1 MFIKPSK
8 IIVYAAIGAMFA
20 FMGAI
25 AYYSTYDIPE
35 LEKSELELISV
46 NIAEINSVENRLYL
60 EVVFGITNHGE
71 RTVTVP
77 EISFELF
84 ADGTSLGASSYSV
97 SDIPLTGRAL
107 LTSGLQV
114 PLVGEITVS
123 QTDDIKDVYEA
134 IAAGESL
141 NYRVIGQYTIETAWQ
156 VIDIQFDSSIK
167 FFIKFV
173 VKQMGRERFELSTTA
188 VSRQY
193 PNQLDHRPMSAK
205 HYCWI
210 INV

>member
-1 MFIKPSK
+1 MKNEENDLFIKPSK

-20 FMGAI
+20 FMGGI
-25 AYYSTYDIPE
+25 VYFSTYDIPE
-35 LEKSELELISV
+35 LEKSELELLSV
-46 NIAEINSVENRLYL
+46 NVVEMDSIENRLYL

-84 ADGTSLGASSYSV
+84 ANGKSLGASSYSV

-114 PLVGEITVS
+114 PLVGEITVN
-123 QTDDIKDVYEA
+123 QTDNIEDVYNA

-141 NYRVIGQYTIETAWQ
+141 DYRVIGQYTIETAWQ
-156 VIDIQFDSSIK
+156 VIDVQFESS
-167 FFIKFV
+167 
-173 VKQMGRERFELSTTA
+173 T
-188 VSRQY
+188 
-193 PNQLDHRPMSAK
+193 
-205 HYCWI
+205 
-210 INV
+210 

>member
-1 MFIKPSK
+1 
-8 IIVYAAIGAMFA
+8 MFA

-84 ADGTSLGASSYSV
+84 ADGVSLGASSYSV

-156 VIDIQFDSSIK
+156 VIDIQFDRSI
-167 FFIKFV
+167 
-173 VKQMGRERFELSTTA
+173 
-188 VSRQY
+188 
-193 PNQLDHRPMSAK
+193 
-205 HYCWI
+205 
-210 INV
+210 